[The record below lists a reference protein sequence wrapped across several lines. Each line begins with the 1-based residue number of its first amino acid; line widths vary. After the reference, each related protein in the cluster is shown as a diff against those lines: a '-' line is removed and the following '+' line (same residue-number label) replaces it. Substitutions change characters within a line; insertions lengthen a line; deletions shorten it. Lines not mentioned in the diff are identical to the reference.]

1 MKIMVMGTG
10 EFAVPTFK
18 KLIAANPRHEV
29 QGLVSIAS
37 HEPMSTESHAP
48 EDRKSVRHEGGR
60 HRSREMSPMEKIA
73 IEKKIDI
80 FYTDNVNSFKF
91 YRFIYLAETEL
102 LFVCDFGKI
111 LSDQILSS
119 AKLGGINL
127 HGSLLPKYR
136 GAAPVHWAILNGEQ
150 YTGVS
155 IIRMTSQLDGGPIIA
170 SSGPVAI
177 GAKETVLEVE
187 RNLSQIGA
195 DMVLKTIDK
204 MESGEHLQIIGQ
216 QAGGVTYA
224 PKIKKQDGLINWSVS
239 SEEILNHYRAMY
251 PWPASYTFW
260 HSADGKTLRLKVG
273 PFSRV
278 AHPQVTGGSPGTVL
292 VADGDV
298 LIVATKDGCVR
309 IERVHPDGRKM
320 MDASSFMRGYNIKVG
335 DVLGE
340 LRTQEEW
347 GV

>member
-1 MKIMVMGTG
+1 MVMGTG

-18 KLIAANPRHEV
+18 KLIAHPGHEIM
-29 QGLVSIAS
+29 GLVSIS
-37 HEPMSTESHAP
+37 EPMSTELHAP
-48 EDRKSVRHEGGR
+48 EGRKSVRQEGGR
-60 HRSREMSPMEKIA
+60 HRSREISPMEKIA
-73 IEKKIDI
+73 VEKNIGI
-80 FYTDNVNSFKF
+80 FYTDNVNSFSF
-91 YRFIYLAETEL
+91 YSFILLAETEL

-119 AKLGGINL
+119 SKLGGINL

-195 DMVLKTIDK
+195 DMVMKTIER
-204 MESGEHLQIIGQ
+204 MESGEYLPILGQ
-216 QAGGVTYA
+216 QAGNVTHA
-224 PKIKKQDGLINWSVS
+224 PKIRKQDGLINWSMT

-251 PWPASYTFW
+251 PWPASYPFW
-260 HSADGKTLRLKVG
+260 HSTDGKTLRLKVG
-273 PFSRV
+273 PFSRI
-278 AHPQVTGGSPGTVL
+278 AHPHVVGGIPGTIL
-292 VADGDV
+292 VADGQI

-309 IERVHPDGRKM
+309 IERVHPDGKKI
-320 MDASSFMRGYNIKVG
+320 MDADSFMRGYNIKAG

-340 LRTQEEW
+340 LRSQGEW
-347 GV
+347 EK